1 MNNLV
6 TEKESNPQI
15 IAITYNG
22 ICGRT
27 VILNYLILI
36 IKKSNYFLFKI

>member
-15 IAITYNG
+15 IAITYKG
-22 ICGRT
+22 ICGR
-27 VILNYLILI
+27 IIIINYLKLI
-36 IKKSNYFLFKI
+36 IKKSNYFLFNI